1 MVLERG
7 IKSNVCAWEN
17 GSLRPLRELI
27 WGVSVILLGLLLV
40 ANGFDGRLGF
50 IARPNSVTARYHVTE
65 IY

>member
-1 MVLERG
+1 M
-7 IKSNVCAWEN
+7 
-17 GSLRPLRELI
+17 
-27 WGVSVILLGLLLV
+27 ILLELLLV